1 MKAILTRLNACQAA
15 IDWVGDKTPE
25 EAWEQCHRGDWMLWF
40 YARKYPENIRELTL
54 AKGHCANTV
63 RPLMKDIRS
72 IAAVDAAINYGLG
85 KMTDLELKLAA
96 DAAADA
102 AAYTADYA
110 AAADAAAYAAAD
122 AADAAANADYEAA
135 YAAAAD
141 AADAAAYA
149 DYAAADAAYVVDYAD
164 YAAADADYV
173 AANADYAA
181 NQRQTA
187 DICRKY
193 LKLRDIMS
201 SDEVAEKLA
210 LLKPHKLPWEV

>member
-1 MKAILTRLNACQAA
+1 MLAQELLISMNACEAA
-15 IDWVGDKTPE
+15 IDWVADKTPE

-63 RPLMKDIRS
+63 RNLMEDPRS

-96 DAAADA
+96 YAAANAANAADYAADA
-102 AAYTADYA
+102 AYAAAYAANYAADY
-110 AAADAAAYAAAD
+110 AADAAAYAA
-122 AADAAANADYEAA
+122 
-135 YAAAAD
+135 YAARSARS
-141 AADAAAYA
+141 
-149 DYAAADAAYVVDYAD
+149 
-164 YAAADADYV
+164 
-173 AANADYAA
+173 A

-201 SDEVAEKLA
+201 S
-210 LLKPHKLPWEV
+210 WEV